1 MIEREVV
8 GTGITRQRASNQT
21 HFGPSQGNRA
31 FIASWGWNKRSGK
44 EAKEAEL
51 RAQMLLSYY
60 RHHSY
65 LLLSAG
71 WFSWEHGC
79 QPLQA
84 ACSQFHSQRS
94 WKGRDWKILFLE
106 SDSRI
111 LALPFIW
118 ANYIIFWVSDSFS
131 EQWDNHRICAAFSC
145 SVVSDSLRS
154 IPMDCSPPGPSVHGV
169 LQARILEWV
178 AMPFFRGSSQPR
190 DKNPGLLHCRQI
202 LYHLSLPGKAQSVN
216 LLHKN

>member
-1 MIEREVV
+1 MKLKQKIGER
-8 GTGITRQRASNQT
+8 GQGSRTQNSNV
-21 HFGPSQGNRA
+21 
-31 FIASWGWNKRSGK
+31 
-44 EAKEAEL
+44 AK
-51 RAQMLLSYY
+51 LLSPPFIPASLC
-60 RHHSY
+60 R
-65 LLLSAG
+65 LALMGTWLPTSAG
-71 WFSWEHGC
+71 CVFTV
-79 QPLQA
+79 
-84 ACSQFHSQRS
+84 SQSEELE
-94 WKGRDWKILFLE
+94 GEGLE

-118 ANYIIFWVSDSFS
+118 ANYVIFWVSDSFS
-131 EQWDNHRICAAFSC
+131 EQWDNHRISAVFSC
-145 SVVSDSLRS
+145 SVMSDSLRS
-154 IPMDCSPPGPSVHGV
+154 IPMDCSLPGPSVHGV